1 MTSPGVSSTMA
12 HDAAMRREAARA
24 LLLNPQLTARSH
36 SDDLALVRR
45 HARELKGL
53 FTTVLGYP
61 LVVEASF
68 ARLVKAPLS
77 DDGPARAAKRAS
89 GSEFTPRTYVYLAL
103 VCAGL
108 LAPDT
113 GEQVLMSALVEQ
125 LRSDAAIAGLAVDDA
140 LAERRNLVAAIG
152 LLVTWGVLE
161 ETDGTVAG
169 WSERK
174 EEALLS
180 VNRALL
186 PHLLARPLHDAET
199 PAQLLAADP
208 EAGEQPRRSLRRKL
222 VENPLVRRED
232 LTDAERDALSRER
245 TEISGVLE
253 ECFGLTLEVRA
264 EGALCFDR
272 DAELSDVAFPGTGTV
287 RQAALLLVSELI
299 ARSAPHAGTTTA
311 VGGRDV
317 PGLACTWRDVD
328 GILAE
333 LAERY
338 DRVWGSDYVS
348 DLDHLREGVMN
359 LLHAFGLADIADDA
373 LVVHPAAARYRPD
386 PQRAPAK
393 TRAHDRLDASA
404 PATGNLSL
412 FDSEIFS

>member
-1 MTSPGVSSTMA
+1 VTVPAVSSTAA
-12 HDAAMRREAARA
+12 HDAAARQEAGRA
-24 LLLNPQLTARSH
+24 LLHNPQLTARSH
-36 SDDLALVRR
+36 PDELALVRR

-53 FTTVLGYP
+53 FATVLGYP

-68 ARLVKAPLS
+68 ARLMKAPLS

-89 GSEFTPRTYVYLAL
+89 GREFSPRTYAYLAL

-125 LRSDAAIAGLAVDDA
+125 LRSDAAIASLAVDDT
-140 LAERRNLVAAIG
+140 LAERRNLVAAID
-152 LLVTWGVLE
+152 LLVEWGVLE

-199 PAQLLAADP
+199 PAQLMAADP

-232 LTDAERDALSRER
+232 LTTAERDALSRER
-245 TEISGVLE
+245 TEISRVLE
-253 ECFGLTLEVRA
+253 ESFGLMLEVRA

-272 DAELSDVAFPGTGTV
+272 DGELSDVAFPGTGTV
-287 RQAALLLVSELI
+287 RQAALLLLSELI
-299 ARSAPHAGTTTA
+299 ARSGPHAGTTATIA
-311 VGGRDV
+311 GRDV

-328 GILAE
+328 NIMAE
-333 LAERY
+333 LAGRY
-338 DRVWGSDYVS
+338 GRAWSAEYVA
-348 DLDHLREGVMN
+348 DLDHLREEVVS
-359 LLHAFGLADIADDA
+359 LLHAFGLADITDDA
-373 LVVHPAAARYRPD
+373 LVVHPAAARYRAD

-393 TRAHDRLDASA
+393 TRARDRLDDSA
-404 PATGNLSL
+404 PTIGNPSL
-412 FDSEIFS
+412 FDSEISS